1 MNLNQR
7 EFDKPHPP
15 NLPLLKGEGG
25 ARKIKVLLPSPR
37 RRGVGGEVKT
47 VLIELTLNQVKVV
60 RSPKGLSKTSPLAV
74 QGVSKT
80 ETVLL
85 KLIFASFFSKSKF
98 CL

>member
-1 MNLNQR
+1 R

-47 VLIELTLNQVKVV
+47 VLIELTLKYCN
-60 RSPKGLSKTSPLAV
+60 PIDLMYLIL
-74 QGVSKT
+74 VSK
-80 ETVLL
+80 L
-85 KLIFASFFSKSKF
+85 S
-98 CL
+98 